1 MVAGQQDAQRA
12 AGDGSGRAAADR
24 NKAKPPNVDQDVT
37 HDHHT
42 EGSAPLVYQT
52 ALPLS
57 RATLDL
63 ITDLIRHHR
72 HTIGSRWRKATP
84 GRQAILALA
93 WLRHDQRLAD
103 LAAAHEVSPSTI
115 RRWALEVLPLLA
127 ARAPRLDRILARL
140 AARGQHVVLAD
151 GTLIP
156 TRRRT
161 GTANRP
167 NYNGKHRRHGL
178 NVQAL
183 TDLQGRLLW
192 LSPVLPGATLDITAA
207 RHHRLLD
214 RLHRAGVAV
223 VADKGYQGWHK
234 DLRDRPPHDLTPYD
248 QVVLTPYK
256 AERNHPLTDAQ
267 KTANTVLNG
276 LRTAVEGG
284 FAALKTW
291 RILDKLRL
299 HSRHA
304 TTLIRALLVLIQHEQ
319 HSRDLT
325 TRTQP
330 AR

>member
-1 MVAGQQDAQRA
+1 
-12 AGDGSGRAAADR
+12 
-24 NKAKPPNVDQDVT
+24 VT

-42 EGSAPLVYQT
+42 EGSAALVYQS
-52 ALPLS
+52 ALPVS

-63 ITDLIRHHR
+63 VTGLIRQHR
-72 HTIGSRWRKATP
+72 RSIGSRWRKATP

-103 LAAAHEVSPSTI
+103 LATAHEVSPSTI

-127 ARAPRLDRILARL
+127 ARAPRLDRVLARL
-140 AARGQHVVLAD
+140 AARGQVVVLAD

-178 NVQAL
+178 NAQAL
-183 TDLQGRLLW
+183 TDLDGRLLW

-207 RHHRLLD
+207 RHHRMLD
-214 RLHRAGVAV
+214 RLHHAGVAV
-223 VADKGYQGWHK
+223 IADKGYQGWHK
-234 DLRDRPPHDLTPYD
+234 DLRDRPPSGLVVHD

-256 AERNHPLTDAQ
+256 AERNHPLTNGQ

-276 LRTAVEGG
+276 LRRAVETG
-284 FAALKTW
+284 FATLKTW
-291 RILDKLRL
+291 RVLDKLRL

-304 TTLIRALLVLIQHEQ
+304 TTLIRALLVLVQHEQ

-325 TRTQP
+325 TRTHP
-330 AR
+330 AH

>member
-1 MVAGQQDAQRA
+1 M
-12 AGDGSGRAAADR
+12 GSGGGR
-24 NKAKPPNVDQDVT
+24 NDAKPPNVDQDVT

-52 ALPLS
+52 ALPIS

-63 ITDLIRHHR
+63 VTGLIRQHR
-72 HTIGSRWRKATP
+72 RTIGSRWRKATP
-84 GRQAILALA
+84 GRQAVLALA

-103 LAAAHEVSPSTI
+103 LATAQEVSPGTI
-115 RRWALEVLPLLA
+115 RRWALEALHLLA
-127 ARAPRLDRILARL
+127 ARAPRLDRVLARL
-140 AARGQHVVLAD
+140 AARGQVVVLAD

-167 NYNGKHRRHGL
+167 HYNGKHRRHGL

-214 RLHRAGVAV
+214 RLYRAGLAV

-234 DLRDRPPHDLTPYD
+234 DLRDRPPHDLAPHSLTRHD

-276 LRTAVEGG
+276 LRVAVEGG
-284 FAALKTW
+284 FATLKTW
-291 RILDKLRL
+291 RVLDKLRL
-299 HSRHA
+299 HTRHA
-304 TTLIRALLVLIQHEQ
+304 TTLLRALLVLIQHEQ
-319 HSRDLT
+319 HTRDQT
-325 TRTQP
+325 TGTQP
-330 AR
+330 AH

>member
-1 MVAGQQDAQRA
+1 
-12 AGDGSGRAAADR
+12 
-24 NKAKPPNVDQDVT
+24 VT

-57 RATLDL
+57 RTTLDL
-63 ITDLIRHHR
+63 VTDLIRHHR

-183 TDLQGRLLW
+183 TDLEGRLLW

-234 DLRDRPPHDLTPYD
+234 DLRDRPPSGLTPHDQTRRDQDGRD

-284 FAALKTW
+284 FATLKTW

-330 AR
+330 TR